1 MEKLDQRLLEDD
13 PVEYAFTAAV
23 SRSRGDDELSLLSS
37 EESLEV
43 ELVSVLL
50 VVDDVDVES
59 PRICS
64 IAESRPPPVEL
75 SLESEEPL
83 PER

>member
-23 SRSRGDDELSLLSS
+23 SRSSGDDELSLLSS
-37 EESLEV
+37 EESPEV
-43 ELVSVLL
+43 ELVSVAL
-50 VVDDVDVES
+50 VGEDDDEL

-64 IAESRPPPVEL
+64 IAESNPPPVEL
-75 SLESEEPL
+75 SLESEEPP